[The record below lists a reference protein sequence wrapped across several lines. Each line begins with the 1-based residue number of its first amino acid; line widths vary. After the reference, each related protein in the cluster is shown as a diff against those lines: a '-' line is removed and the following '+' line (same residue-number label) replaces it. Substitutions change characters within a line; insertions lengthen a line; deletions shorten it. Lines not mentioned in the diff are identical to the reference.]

1 MDCIFNQQID
11 EAFELSIYVKD
22 SEKNTTRYQQTL
34 KKRRA
39 ETASI
44 HYQTEKFEISGDLQK
59 SYEIQ
64 PLFFENT
71 QYHFE
76 IQFRAP
82 IHYAE
87 LRHKLVLINDG
98 FRFSQVANMLV
109 GVINTGNDIGQ

>member
-39 ETASI
+39 ESSSI
-44 HYQTEKFEISGDLQK
+44 HYQTEKLEISGDLQK

-64 PLFFENT
+64 PLFF
-71 QYHFE
+71 
-76 IQFRAP
+76 
-82 IHYAE
+82 
-87 LRHKLVLINDG
+87 
-98 FRFSQVANMLV
+98 
-109 GVINTGNDIGQ
+109 

>member
-34 KKRRA
+34 KRRRT
-39 ETASI
+39 ESSSI

-64 PLFFENT
+64 PLFSD
-71 QYHFE
+71 
-76 IQFRAP
+76 R
-82 IHYAE
+82 
-87 LRHKLVLINDG
+87 R
-98 FRFSQVANMLV
+98 R
-109 GVINTGNDIGQ
+109 